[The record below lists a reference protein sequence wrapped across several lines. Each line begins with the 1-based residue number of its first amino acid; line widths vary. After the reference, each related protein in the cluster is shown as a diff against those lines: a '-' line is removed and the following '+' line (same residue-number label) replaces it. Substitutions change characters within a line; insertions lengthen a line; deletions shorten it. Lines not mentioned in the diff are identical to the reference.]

1 MSKWLYISG
10 AKTDVNIKRIGVF
23 TSGGDA
29 PGMNACIR
37 AVVRTALYHGVEV
50 YGIMRGYDGMI
61 EGEFIPMDR
70 RSVSNIIQTGGTILK
85 TSRSKEFYQE
95 SGRKKAIQN
104 LQQAGI
110 EGLVAIG
117 GDGTFRGAHQLYLES
132 GIPIIGVPATIDND
146 LYGTDYTIGF
156 DTAVNTALD
165 AIDRI
170 RDTAIAHGRIFWVEV
185 MGRLAGFIA
194 INVGVA
200 GGAEAILIPEVN
212 TDLEKLSSQLLH
224 WYNMGKTSCIMV
236 VAEGDMAGGAFQLAQ
251 IIGDKTGLE
260 SRVTVLGH
268 IQRGGKPTAK
278 DRVLASKLGAAAVEA
293 LLAGETDKMVGEVNG
308 QIVLTPFEESYSRR
322 KPIDT
327 TLLAL
332 AEILAT

>member
-1 MSKWLYISG
+1 MKKWLYFQGGKI
-10 AKTDVNIKRIGVF
+10 DIKRIGVF

-50 YGIMRGYDGMI
+50 YGIMRGYEGMI
-61 EGEFIPMDR
+61 QGEFTPMDR

-85 TSRSKEFYQE
+85 TSRSKEFYE
-95 SGRKKAIQN
+95 EAGRQKAIQK
-104 LQQAGI
+104 LHEAGI
-110 EGLVAIG
+110 EGLIAIG
-117 GDGTFRGAHQLYLES
+117 GDGTFRGAHKLYLES
-132 GIPIIGVPATIDND
+132 GIPIIGIPATIDND

-194 INVGVA
+194 VDVGLA
-200 GGAEAILIPEVN
+200 GGAEAILIPEVS
-212 TDLEKLSSQLLH
+212 TDLQELAEQLLRWH
-224 WYNMGKTSCIMV
+224 GMGKTSCIMV
-236 VAEGDMAGGAFQLAQ
+236 VAEGDMAGGAFQLASTV
-251 IIGDKTGLE
+251 GEMTGLE

-268 IQRGGKPTAK
+268 IQRGGKPTAR

-293 LLAGETDKMVGEVNG
+293 LLAGETDKMVGEVSG
-308 QIVLTPFEESYSRR
+308 RIVLTPLEEAYSKR

-332 AEILAT
+332 ADILAT

>member
-1 MSKWLYISG
+1 MGKRLYING
-10 AKTDVNIKRIGVF
+10 NKVDIKRIGVF

-50 YGIMRGYDGMI
+50 YGIMRGYEGMM

-85 TSRSKEFYQE
+85 TSRSKEFYEE
-95 SGRKKAIQN
+95 SGRRKAIQK
-104 LQQAGI
+104 LQEAGI
-110 EGLVAIG
+110 EGLIAIG

-132 GIPIIGVPATIDND
+132 GIPVIGVPATIDND
-146 LYGTDYTIGF
+146 VYGTDYTIGF

-194 INVGVA
+194 VDVGLA
-200 GGAEAILIPEVN
+200 GGAEAILIPEVP
-212 TDLEKLSSQLLH
+212 TDIKELSEQLLKWH
-224 WYNMGKTSCIMV
+224 KMGKTSCIMV
-236 VAEGDMAGGAFQLAQ
+236 VAEGENAGGAFQLAQ
-251 IIGDKTGLE
+251 TVMEITGLE

-268 IQRGGKPTAK
+268 IQRGGKPTAR

-308 QIVLTPFEESYSRR
+308 QIVLTPLEEAYTKR
-322 KPIDT
+322 KPIDF
-327 TLLAL
+327 TLFRL